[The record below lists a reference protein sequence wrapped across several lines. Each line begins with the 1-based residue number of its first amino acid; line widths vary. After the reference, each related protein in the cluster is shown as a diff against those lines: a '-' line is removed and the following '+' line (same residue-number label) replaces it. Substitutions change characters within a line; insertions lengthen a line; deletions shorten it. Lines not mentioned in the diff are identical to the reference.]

1 LTTAAPAILAVE
13 MDSAWVVVIA
23 VSLVLLPVTL
33 VLRRL
38 IRRPGGLLSSLLL
51 VLPLG
56 LPIVTAVLY
65 NGGVLPEVALLRPV
79 TAGLRPGGSGH
90 FLWLGDRAGVGI
102 PYSVTESAGNVML
115 LIGLTASS
123 LMLVRRAVGVVA
135 LRRAIGR
142 STYLGEEEH
151 DWIREMVHDLAT
163 TASIRTPEVL
173 MLPEGF
179 SGAFATSGRVKRIL
193 ISRELIEALD
203 RDELAGILAHEIAHI
218 AARDVQVVF
227 GAGLLRDMVAWNPVG
242 HVAYKLLENDR
253 EYEADRSAA
262 VLTGKP
268 LAVASSLVKVCELMR
283 RHAALGQRATLAFF
297 RPRSRLKRRVKY
309 LLALADNVTAP
320 PPASYV
326 PYLAA
331 ACLAAALGLQVGARI
346 GASPDAGALAIVL
359 GAPDTT
365 TAAVW
370 KADVPPKFV
379 GKQKARKGPQKL
391 FGAWP
396 ARLAVGQGDFPKFLS
411 ALSRWAQRHKEAP
424 REAIWRSAR
433 SWRGIPLLGGPGNL
447 SLYRLDPLGRIA
459 ASAKEK

>member
-1 LTTAAPAILAVE
+1 LTTAAPAIFAVE

-33 VLRRL
+33 LLRRL
-38 IRRPGGLLSSLLL
+38 IRRPGGLPSSLLL

-56 LPIVTAVLY
+56 LPVVAAVLY
-65 NGGVLPEVALLRPV
+65 NGGVLPEVAVLRPV

-102 PYSVTESAGNVML
+102 PYSVTGSAGLVML
-115 LIGLTASS
+115 WIGLAASS
-123 LMLVRRAVGVVA
+123 LMLLRRAVGVVA

-142 STYLGEEEH
+142 STQLGEREH
-151 DWIREMVHDLAT
+151 DWIRDVVHELAN
-163 TASIRTPEVL
+163 AAAIRTPEVL
-173 MLPEGF
+173 LLPKGL

-203 RDELAGILAHEIAHI
+203 RDELEGILAHEIAHI

-227 GAGLLRDMVAWNPVG
+227 GAGLLRDMMAWNPVG
-242 HVAYKLLENDR
+242 HVAYRLLENDR
-253 EYEADRSAA
+253 EYEADRQAA

-283 RHAALGQRATLAFF
+283 RNGALGQRATLAFL
-297 RPRSRLKRRVKY
+297 RPRSRLRRRVKY
-309 LLALADNVTAP
+309 LLALADNVVAP
-320 PPASYV
+320 APAAYV

-346 GASPDAGALAIVL
+346 GASPEAGALAIVL
-359 GAPDTT
+359 GAPDTHAA
-365 TAAVW
+365 AAVW
-370 KADVPPKFV
+370 KADVPSKFV
-379 GKQKARKGPQKL
+379 GRQKARRGRAKA

-411 ALSRWAQRHKEAP
+411 ALYRWGLRHDAAP
-424 REAIWRSAR
+424 ARKLWRYTR
-433 SWRGIPLLGGPGNL
+433 SWRGVPLLGGPGVL
-447 SLYRLDPLGRIA
+447 SLYRLDPLGRISGA
-459 ASAKEK
+459 AK

>member
-56 LPIVTAVLY
+56 LPVVAAVLY
-65 NGGVLPEVALLRPV
+65 HGGVLPEVAVLRPV
-79 TAGLRPGGSGH
+79 TAGLSPGGSGH

-102 PYSVTESAGNVML
+102 PYSVSGSAGRVML

-123 LMLVRRAVGVVA
+123 LMLARRAVGVVA

-151 DWIREMVHDLAT
+151 DWIREVVHDLAN
-163 TASIRTPEVL
+163 AAAIRAPEVL
-173 MLPEGF
+173 MLPKGL
-179 SGAFATSGRVKRIL
+179 SGAFATTGRVKRIL
-193 ISRELIEALD
+193 ISRDLIEALD
-203 RDELAGILAHEIAHI
+203 RDELEGILAHEIAHI
-218 AARDVQVVF
+218 EARDVQVVF
-227 GAGLLRDMVAWNPVG
+227 GAGLLRDMMAWNPVG
-242 HVAYKLLENDR
+242 HVAYRLLENDR
-253 EYEADRSAA
+253 EYEADRQAA

-283 RHAALGQRATLAFF
+283 RNGALGQRGTLAFF
-297 RPRSRLKRRVKY
+297 RPRSRLKRRVKN
-309 LLALADNVTAP
+309 LLVLSDSVVAP
-320 PPASYV
+320 PPAAYV

-365 TAAVW
+365 AAAVW

-379 GKQKARKGPQKL
+379 GKHKTRRGPRKVL
-391 FGAWP
+391 GAWP
-396 ARLAVGQGDFPKFLS
+396 ARLAVGQGDFPKFLN
-411 ALSRWAQRHKEAP
+411 ALYRWGRRHDAAP
-424 REAIWRSAR
+424 KWAIWRYTK
-433 SWRGIPLLGGPGNL
+433 SWRGVPLLGGPGNL
-447 SLYRLDPLGRIA
+447 SLYRLDPLGRIPA
-459 ASAKEK
+459 DS